1 MRLRE
6 APQLLKG
13 QRGTCS
19 LGLSPRTFAPMTWRL
34 KPVLFARAK
43 EAWLCRPAK
52 ELQTLTLALRGLA
65 DGLTVKSRWPAHP
78 QVSPLPSSASRS
90 KPPHPPG
97 HRVTKTSLLLGRQ
110 MGLGLLCVCV
120 WGGGHTLTPAPCPAP
135 SSRLYP
141 DTSGARLPGDPPL
154 PQCPQAPAS
163 QQSHLSTNSQTPS
176 SPEFSPGTKTGC
188 GNSVAEEALSPPH
201 PHPRSVLS
209 SRPHPRPK
217 QTPV

>member
-120 WGGGHTLTPAPCPAP
+120 WGGGPHPHSSPLPCPPLQAI
-135 SSRLYP
+135 SRHLW
-141 DTSGARLPGDPPL
+141 DPPSWG
-154 PQCPQAPAS
+154 PTVAS
-163 QQSHLSTNSQTPS
+163 M
-176 SPEFSPGTKTGC
+176 SPGT
-188 GNSVAEEALSPPH
+188 SVPAKPPEH
-201 PHPRSVLS
+201 
-209 SRPHPRPK
+209 K
-217 QTPV
+217 QPDAKFP